1 MTNAGRA
8 LMNRANKTFLSL
20 KQILLQKNTQQLS
33 TGQSVEVYKMIDTS
47 QGLKNGKPDEKAVKK
62 TIIVKRMDFM
72 FQEKEC
78 QIINIT
84 DLTAYIKLQKE
95 EDTNRLLKT
104 LNASVH
110 HEMLTPVKT
119 MIEIS

>member
-1 MTNAGRA
+1 
-8 LMNRANKTFLSL
+8 
-20 KQILLQKNTQQLS
+20 
-33 TGQSVEVYKMIDTS
+33 MIDMDDCQT
-47 QGLKNGKPDEKAVKK
+47 NGKPDDKAVKK

-110 HEMLTPVKT
+110 HEMLAPVKT
-119 MIEIS
+119 MIEISQRLIKKLSSFPQEKKMVETMLLSS

>member
-1 MTNAGRA
+1 
-8 LMNRANKTFLSL
+8 
-20 KQILLQKNTQQLS
+20 
-33 TGQSVEVYKMIDTS
+33 MIDMDDCPT
-47 QGLKNGKPDEKAVKK
+47 NGKPDDKAVKK

-110 HEMLTPVKT
+110 HEMLAPVKT
-119 MIEIS
+119 MIEISQRLIKKLSSFPQEKKMVETMLLSS